1 MCCWETHIFAYL
13 TSFYWID
20 VARHLW
26 FNLGNI
32 TDSFFSQYFDFYG
45 PFSSNKIQQ
54 TIKNIHFYFKIK
66 VFWWN
71 EAVEVI
77 EVTEAVEA
85 VEVIEDI

>member
-1 MCCWETHIFAYL
+1 MLCAIYGSIWETSQIH
-13 TSFYWID
+13 
-20 VARHLW
+20 
-26 FNLGNI
+26 
-32 TDSFFSQYFDFYG
+32 FFPQYVDFYG
-45 PFSSNKIQQ
+45 PFSSSKIQQ

-85 VEVIEDI
+85 VEVIEAI

>member
-1 MCCWETHIFAYL
+1 MLRAIYGSIWETSQIH
-13 TSFYWID
+13 
-20 VARHLW
+20 
-26 FNLGNI
+26 
-32 TDSFFSQYFDFYG
+32 FFSQYFDFYG

-77 EVTEAVEA
+77 EVTEAVE
-85 VEVIEDI
+85 VIEAI